1 MALVNTV
8 MNELEGT
15 IKRYSYVDSC
25 ATVSISSKNLFLVL
39 CYETPA
45 PLNCVLR
52 SVNTVIT
59 VTN

>member
-8 MNELEGT
+8 MNELGGT

-25 ATVSISSKNLFLVL
+25 ATVSISSKTQFLVL

-45 PLNCVLR
+45 LLNCDLR
-52 SVNTVIT
+52 GMELM
-59 VTN
+59 